1 MSTIKRFG
9 NNISIEVSVFVY
21 KDLDYPNGDMYI
33 AYCPELD
40 LAGYDTTNKKAR
52 ESFMFVLK
60 DYLSYT
66 TEKGTLESDLL
77 KHGWRKYKNGR
88 IVEPTYSEMLKR
100 SQLKTVLNQKRLSK
114 YSVPVFV

>member
-1 MSTIKRFG
+1 MSTIKRLG
-9 NNISIEVSVFVY
+9 NNISVEVSVFVY

-60 DYLSYT
+60 DYLDYT
-66 TEKGTLESDLL
+66 AKKGTLEDDLL
-77 KHGWRKYKNGR
+77 KHGWRKFKNGK
-88 IVEPTYSEMLKR
+88 IAEPTYAEMLKK
-100 SQLKTVLNQKRLSK
+100 SQLKSVLSQKRLSK
-114 YSVPVFV
+114 YSVPVLV

>member
-1 MSTIKRFG
+1 MSAIKRSG
-9 NNISIEVSVFVY
+9 NNISVEVSLFVY

-52 ESFMFVLK
+52 KSFELVLK
-60 DYLSYT
+60 DYLDYT
-66 TEKGTLESDLL
+66 TKNGTLESDLL
-77 KHGWRKYKNGR
+77 KHGWRKFKNGK

-100 SQLKTVLNQKRLSK
+100 SQLKSVLSQKKLNK
-114 YSVPVFV
+114 YSVPVLV